1 MEFPLTGLVEMN
13 SSGAAARR
21 NGSLYSRKPVV
32 AGLYVGVLGVAAV
45 VGTLG
50 NLIVIITVTI
60 KHIRS
65 RRTTG
70 NGSGKTFIANLASS
84 DLIVTSVINPLAIA
98 GLSIN
103 ITPTTVIM
111 CLTDVYGIIRY
122 RPNNNLSPWY
132 WPRL

>member
-1 MEFPLTGLVEMN
+1 MEFPFTGLVEVN
-13 SSGAAARR
+13 SSGVAVGR
-21 NGSLYSRKPVV
+21 NGSLYSRQPVV

-50 NLIVIITVTI
+50 NLIVIITVTV

-70 NGSGKTFIANLASS
+70 NGTGKAFIANLALS

-98 GLSIN
+98 GLTVN
-103 ITPTTVIM
+103 ITPMTVIM
-111 CLTDVYGIIRY
+111 CLTDVLYNKHISSIVQDY
-122 RPNNNLSPWY
+122 RVGQKK
-132 WPRL
+132 